1 MTGAQGPAA
10 VQSHLCPACPWG
22 TQHVWCASACLCF
35 TASVVLTAA
44 RFMVNVV
51 GADNSIRE
59 ETDLEAEWRRRRE
72 MTAWSS
78 SDQHCLVMTLWYV
91 LQGHTKQ
98 TLIALHHLSLF
109 CSLLSCRLSL
119 WPLQKGG
126 RLSSCAVVCL
136 FFFFLC
142 LCQCFR
148 TGMILG
154 LQRRFLTFSITSNPV
169 LIWLFLLWLQDKP
182 KSQNEEKTR
191 LIFTIYQ
198 HIFADIQSFSHIDV
212 A

>member
-1 MTGAQGPAA
+1 MTGPQGPAA
-10 VQSHLCPACPWG
+10 VQSHLCSACPWG

-44 RFMVNVV
+44 RFTVNVV

-109 CSLLSCRLSL
+109 CSLSSRRLSL
-119 WPLQKGG
+119 WPLQRGG
-126 RLSSCAVVCL
+126 RLSACVGLGIGSCCLPFLFL
-136 FFFFLC
+136 FFFC
-142 LCQCFR
+142 LCRCFR
-148 TGMILG
+148 TGMFLG

-169 LIWLFLLWLQDKP
+169 AI
-182 KSQNEEKTR
+182 SYV
-191 LIFTIYQ
+191 IFYFDSRTNLN
-198 HIFADIQSFSHIDV
+198 HRMKKRPG
-212 A
+212 